1 MLILIFFI
9 YLILIFSLQT
19 TLLDLFS
26 FGGVTPDLAL
36 ILTVYCATLLRENG
50 GIAMGFGLGFVQDCL
65 SGGILGI
72 NTLSKSLIGFTFATL
87 KSKLVVEG
95 FVPIAAFLFVSSI
108 VDGLVFYVASLILF
122 KSGTPWGILFS
133 NLLVFAIYNALI
145 GPVLFYFMDKNKNWL
160 IRRFSKMEKS
170 SL

>member
-9 YLILIFSLQT
+9 YLVLIFSLQT

-26 FGGVTPDLAL
+26 IGGITPDLAL
-36 ILTVYCATLLRENG
+36 ILTVYCATLLRGNG

-65 SGGILGI
+65 SGGVLGI
-72 NTLSKSLIGFTFATL
+72 NTLSKSLIGFTFSTL

-95 FVPIAAFLFVSSI
+95 FVPVAAFLFVSSI
-108 VDGLVFYVASLILF
+108 FDGLVFYIASLILF
-122 KSGTPWGILFS
+122 KSGTPLAVLFP

-145 GPVLFYFMDKNKNWL
+145 GPILFYFMDKNKNWM
-160 IRRFSKMEKS
+160 IRRFSNLENS
-170 SL
+170 SR

>member
-1 MLILIFFI
+1 MLVLILLV
-9 YLILIFSLQT
+9 YLVLIFSLQT
-19 TLLDLFS
+19 TLLGLFS
-26 FGGVTPDLAL
+26 FGGITPDLAL
-36 ILTVYCATLLRENG
+36 ILTVYCATLLKENG

-108 VDGLVFYVASLILF
+108 IDGLLYHVASLILF
-122 KSGTPWGILFS
+122 KSATPWGALFS
-133 NLLVFAIYNALI
+133 NLLIFAVYNALI
-145 GPVLFYFMDKNKNWL
+145 GPVLFYFMNKNKNWL
-160 IRRFSKMEKS
+160 IRRFLKMEKS